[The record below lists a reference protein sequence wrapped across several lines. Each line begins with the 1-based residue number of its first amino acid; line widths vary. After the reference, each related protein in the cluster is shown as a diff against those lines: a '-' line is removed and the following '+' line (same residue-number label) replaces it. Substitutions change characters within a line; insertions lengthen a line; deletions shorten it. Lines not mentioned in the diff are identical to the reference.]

1 MQKTLLGL
9 DQLQNYLIRGFSI
22 LITLIIYGLGFI
34 RANLMKVNPLKR
46 SKISTLIKSIK
57 YINKEQYPL
66 TRYQRKMLRQPI
78 YNDMYKS
85 PKPKKIEK

>member
-34 RANLMKVNPLKR
+34 RANLMKVNPLQR
-46 SKISTLIKSIK
+46 SKISTFIKSIK
-57 YINKEQYPL
+57 YIINKEQYPL
-66 TRYQRKMLRQPI
+66 TR
-78 YNDMYKS
+78 
-85 PKPKKIEK
+85 